1 MSAFSLPGGQL
12 VPLPPVTYAT
22 AHIKFKV
29 DWLKDPNLRS

>member
-1 MSAFSLPGGQL
+1 MSAFSLRGVQL
-12 VPLPPVTYAT
+12 VPLPPASYAT